1 VLWFVPATMI
11 MRDKNKNA
19 EGAAKEDARAKSAM
33 QSAIDA
39 ALSELSTEFHN
50 FVADVEDLLKA
61 SSLLSEEDLAGIK
74 AKLEERVAAA
84 RESIGQVGDT
94 ISEKS
99 SSTIKRIDDFVRD
112 RPWQAAGIGIAAG
125 LLIGLLLIG
134 VSRSRRRD

>member
-1 VLWFVPATMI
+1 MI

-84 RESIGQVGDT
+84 RESIGQLGDT

-99 SSTIKRIDDFVRD
+99 RGTIRRIDDFVRD
-112 RPWQAAGIGIAAG
+112 RPWQAAGIGVAAG

-134 VSRSRRRD
+134 SASRSRQRPQE

>member
-39 ALSELSTEFHN
+39 ALSELATEFHN

>member
-1 VLWFVPATMI
+1 MNA
-11 MRDKNKNA
+11 KNQGTNGTA
-19 EGAAKEDARAKSAM
+19 NDTAGAKSAM

-39 ALSELSTEFHN
+39 ALSELSSEFHN

-61 SSLLSEEDLAGIK
+61 SSMLSGEDIAGIK

-99 SSTIKRIDDFVRD
+99 RGTIRHIDDFVRD
-112 RPWQAAGIGIAAG
+112 RPWQAAGIGVAAG

-134 VSRSRRRD
+134 SASRSRQRPQE

>member
-1 VLWFVPATMI
+1 MI

-39 ALSELSTEFHN
+39 ALSELATEFHN

>member
-1 VLWFVPATMI
+1 MTA
-11 MRDKNKNA
+11 KNQGTNGTA
-19 EGAAKEDARAKSAM
+19 SDTAGARSPM

-39 ALSELSTEFHN
+39 ALYELSSEFHN

-61 SSLLSEEDLAGIK
+61 SSMLSGEDIAGIK

-99 SSTIKRIDDFVRD
+99 RGTIRRIDDFVRD
-112 RPWQAAGIGIAAG
+112 RPWQAAGIGVAAG

-134 VSRSRRRD
+134 SSRSRRRPQE

>member
-1 VLWFVPATMI
+1 M
-11 MRDKNKNA
+11 NA
-19 EGAAKEDARAKSAM
+19 KHQGTNGTANDTAGARSPM

-39 ALSELSTEFHN
+39 ALSGLSTEFHN

-61 SSLLSEEDLAGIK
+61 SSMLSGEDIAGIK

-94 ISEKS
+94 ITEKS
-99 SSTIKRIDDFVRD
+99 RGTIKGIDDFVRD
-112 RPWQAAGIGIAAG
+112 RPWQAAGIGVAAG

-134 VSRSRRRD
+134 SASRSRQRP